1 MKDMIKVVNVEV
13 EAVNDEVKNRTG
25 TDEQRDLDVCFARF
39 EVGERH
45 PLERQVSDRKQSG
58 GGADQ
63 GIDNGDGNDSDDES
77 DEEIMQQIKE
87 AVASEPEEEHAP
99 VTNIGDSI
107 CGQRAL
113 EQHPSGSSK
122 EAQHGIVAGELVKR
136 LSKKEAAAIAAEA
149 LAKDGFIFKWHQ
161 THEKGGISGERF
173 AAYSKNVKTR
183 EDFFR
188 ESKTKF
194 YKGQKNSIT
203 RADLVD
209 DVSKG
214 LLTFEKTILN
224 VAKHEEQRTVV
235 DYIRGREKG
244 VVHRILTVQ
253 PRTTGIE
260 QDPVFEMWS
269 RNRDAK
275 MSLQDMRLLSASVFL
290 LEKGEAGSVPTY
302 EVRTLREALRSEHWD
317 SHWRPACEAELEG
330 LAKRGVWE
338 SVHRSEVPKGANIVP
353 SKLVF
358 KIKVDPDNNF
368 HKMQSPAGL
377 SRRLGSI

>member
-1 MKDMIKVVNVEV
+1 MIKVVNVEV

-45 PLERQVSDRKQSG
+45 PLERKVSDRKQSG
-58 GGADQ
+58 GADQ
-63 GIDNGDGNDSDDES
+63 GIDNDDDNDSDDKS
-77 DEEIMQQIKE
+77 DEEIVQHIKE
-87 AVASEPEEEHAP
+87 AAMPKSEEGHAP
-99 VTNIGDSI
+99 ITNAGDSV
-107 CGQRAL
+107 CGQRML
-113 EQHPSGSSK
+113 

-136 LSKKEAAAIAAEA
+136 LSKKEAAAIVAEA
-149 LAKDGFIFKWHQ
+149 LSKDGFIFKWHQ

-173 AAYSKNVKTR
+173 AAYSKNVQTR

-253 PRTTGIE
+253 PRTTGVE